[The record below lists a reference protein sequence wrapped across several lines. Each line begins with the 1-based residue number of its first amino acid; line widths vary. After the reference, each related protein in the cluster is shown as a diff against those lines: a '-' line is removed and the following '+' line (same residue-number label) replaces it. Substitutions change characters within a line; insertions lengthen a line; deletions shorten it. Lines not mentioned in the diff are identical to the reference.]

1 MTEREGPQGRR
12 FARPWEDPVVEHEP
26 EDPESGQA
34 DPVESPPDLDDLV
47 GPEPADLA
55 WPEAVAGESFGSF
68 SSDDYLAAT
77 TREYRTLA
85 EDVARLR
92 GEDVELS
99 AVAAAIPG
107 VGSGLISFEDVTGKA
122 TPTEVE
128 VEAAV
133 QQQASDLTL
142 RVGSAVVLVGLFLG
156 SLVLGGVWFSGFV
169 GLTMVLSLSE
179 LYTTMRSRGH
189 APVALF
195 GLLGVVGAAIAA
207 HVSGAGAVAGV
218 VAGALVA
225 VGFFY
230 SVVPRRD
237 PLENAALTILGL
249 GWVCLLSFGIL
260 LERAAGSSLIVLV
273 VATAAVFDMAAYFV
287 GRSFGSRPLAPRVSP
302 KKTVEGLAGGIVGA
316 VLVAVAASF
325 VSYFG
330 PLDLVGAL
338 ALAAVVSVFAPLGD
352 AAESVV
358 KRALDTK
365 DMGSL
370 IPGHGGVLDRV
381 DALVFAVPAAYVL
394 FYGLRYF

>member
-1 MTEREGPQGRR
+1 MTERERPQGRR
-12 FARPWEDPVVEHEP
+12 FSRPWEDPVVEGVP
-26 EDPESGQA
+26 ENPESEDA
-34 DPVESPPDLDDLV
+34 DPDEWPPDLADLV
-47 GPEPADLA
+47 GPEPADLVR
-55 WPEAVAGESFGSF
+55 PEAAAGEGFPSY

-85 EDVARLR
+85 EDVARWR
-92 GEDVELS
+92 GEDVELQ
-99 AVAAAIPG
+99 AVAAPMPG
-107 VGSGLISFEDVTGKA
+107 VGSGLIGFEDVTGKA
-122 TPTEVE
+122 TPTEVD

-133 QQQASDLTL
+133 QQRASDLTL

-169 GLTMVLSLSE
+169 GLAMVLSLSE

-195 GLLGVVGAAIAA
+195 GLLGVVGAAVAA

-225 VGFFY
+225 VAFFY

-237 PLENAALTILGL
+237 PLDNAALTVLGL
-249 GWVCLLSFGIL
+249 AWVSLLSFGIL
-260 LERAAGSSLIVLV
+260 LERAAGSSLVVLV
-273 VATAAVFDMAAYFV
+273 VATAAVFDITAYFV
-287 GRSFGSRPLAPRVSP
+287 GRSLGSRPLAPKVSP

-316 VLVAVAASF
+316 LLVAVAASF
-325 VSYFG
+325 IPYFD

-381 DALVFAVPAAYVL
+381 DALVFALPAAYVL
-394 FYGLRYF
+394 FHGLRYI